1 MENDYENLHFIEL
14 TEAQTRQYIDA
25 EASWRALED
34 AQTAAAEVRGS
45 MMWRTQTGRRYLIRV
60 AAFGAQT
67 SLGPHSPENEQIYAR
82 FMARKVAAEA
92 RQKQLRQTVAQHTR
106 VNRALRVGRVPNVVV
121 DTLNALAN
129 AGLQQHF
136 LTVGTHALY
145 AYETACGVRAQTEA
159 TATQDIDLLLDTRK
173 YLRFATT
180 LQRLD
185 TSLLGIFQKVDKT
198 FVLRGDQ
205 KYTAVNAAG
214 FEIDVI
220 RRAAHSSAGTNPH
233 PLRVSEFE
241 EDFWAAQVPSE
252 QALLDGGRFTQ
263 VVVATNGNMA
273 TMHVPS
279 PESFV
284 RIKTALSQRHD
295 RDPLKSRKD
304 LLQAQVVKK
313 LLDGYGLNHI
323 VMAQSPS
330 KPAL

>member
-1 MENDYENLHFIEL
+1 MTADYENLAFIEL

-34 AQTAAAEVRGS
+34 ARTAAAEVRGS

-67 SLGPHSPENEQIYAR
+67 SLGPHSPENEQIYER
-82 FMARKVAAEA
+82 FMARKVAVEA
-92 RQKQLRQTVAQHTR
+92 RQKQLRQTVAQHMR

-145 AYETACGVRAQTEA
+145 AYETACGVRVQTEA

-173 YLRFATT
+173 YLAFATT
-180 LQRLD
+180 MQRLD

-198 FVLRGDQ
+198 FVLRDDQ
-205 KYTAVNAAG
+205 KYTAVNVSG

-220 RRAAHSSAGTNPH
+220 RRAAQSAAGTDPH
-233 PLRVSEFE
+233 PMRVSQFE
-241 EDFWAAQVPSE
+241 EDFWAVQVPSG
-252 QALLDGGRFTQ
+252 QAMLDGGRFTQ
-263 VVVATNGNMA
+263 VVVATNGSMA
-273 TMHVPS
+273 TMHAPS

-284 RIKTALSQRHD
+284 RIKTALSQRPD

-304 LLQAQVVKK
+304 FLQAQVVKK
-313 LLDGYGLNHI
+313 LLDEYGLRH
-323 VMAQSPS
+323 VTKAQSQS
-330 KPAL
+330 KSG